1 MRMDFSANLQP
12 MTASRTQ
19 LLLLI
24 NFVMIV
30 CFTGTRN
37 KLSQK
42 QHKLV
47 NRVLAEYANFDT
59 WVVGDCQGGVDNL
72 VETCHCQ
79 GIGMDDG
86 KTIVVTASLEKHRV
100 TGTENYEF
108 AKRSLRMIKSLPT
121 GATVVGFP
129 NKPCPPNCYPC
140 KNPNGGGSGT
150 YLTLAAA
157 VYRGDLNVVVHPL
170 ADFQIPNWLQTKQL
184 NLF

>member
-1 MRMDFSANLQP
+1 MDFSANLHA
-12 MTASRTQ
+12 MTALRTQ
-19 LLLLI
+19 LLLLLNCI
-24 NFVMIV
+24 MIV

-59 WVVGDCQGGVDNL
+59 WVVGDCQSGVDNL
-72 VETCHCQ
+72 VETCHCR

-86 KTIVVTASLEKHRV
+86 KTIVVTANLEKHRV

-108 AKRSLRMIKSLPT
+108 AKRSLRMIQSLPQD
-121 GATVVGFP
+121 ATVVAFP
-129 NKPCPPNCYPC
+129 NQPCSPKCYPC
-140 KNPNGGGSGT
+140 KIPNGGGSGT

-170 ADFQIPNWLQTKQL
+170 AEFQLPTWLQIKQL
-184 NLF
+184 KLF